1 LVSMSGQQ
9 SHAHHYVPQWYQRRF
24 LPRGQSRYYYLD
36 MNPDIVVRDDVSYR
50 RNDLLH
56 WGPGRCFYKD
66 DLYTL
71 RFGPATTDAMERL
84 FFGQVDR
91 LGMAAVTEMAEFAG
105 IGTLSGPDA
114 FRNLPP
120 YMGAQRFRTP
130 KGAPPPAASECGRR
144 PVCRSSVCAHSWPG
158 SAPHLRSRSGAPD
171 PRPAP

>member
-1 LVSMSGQQ
+1 MKPDTVIREGVS
-9 SHAHHYVPQWYQRRF
+9 H
-24 LPRGQSRYYYLD
+24 
-36 MNPDIVVRDDVSYR
+36 R

-71 RFGPATTDAMERL
+71 RFGPAATDAMERF

-91 LGMAAVTEMAEFAG
+91 LGAAAVTEMAEFAG
-105 IGTLSGPDA
+105 IGTLSGGTDA

-130 KGAPPPAASECGRR
+130 RGLDEVKKI
-144 PVCRSSVCAHSWPG
+144 
-158 SAPHLRSRSGAPD
+158 SAWEDLTD
-171 PRPAP
+171 W